1 MIYMGYLPRG
11 YLPRNKRNIFH
22 SELNF
27 SSNEPLLYQLLQ
39 LRKDKNKDSIVVVVG
54 EKRSGKSYFCM
65 KTAEDLAIKWG
76 IKFDVD
82 NVFYEIED
90 LLKFMYNNKD
100 SIGIVEEAGFFLN
113 AQEWAS
119 IENKIVRNMT
129 QTQGFRR
136 NIIFFN
142 LPHFAFLNKTMRL
155 MTNFGIETI
164 GRGKVVVKKVNP
176 NYLEGDGYFTKLE
189 TIEFVLP
196 SKELVE
202 RYEEKKKIYNDV
214 WIQQDIEYFQLLSGE
229 KKLPEKIKPIRPLP
243 TSAVVN
249 LFKNKKIEKEEALS
263 ELVSHGYDLG
273 RAEKLLLVSPIT
285 NKKSPL
291 DKLFA
296 NP

>member
-1 MIYMGYLPRG
+1 MIVMSYLPRG

-27 SSNEPLLYQLLQ
+27 NSNEPLLYQLLQ

-65 KTAEDLAIKWG
+65 KTAEDLANKWG
-76 IKFDVD
+76 VKFNVD

-90 LLKFMYNNKD
+90 LLKFMYNNTD
-100 SIGIVEEAGFFLN
+100 SMGIVEEAGFFLN

-189 TIEFVLP
+189 TIEFGLP
-196 SKELVE
+196 SKELVQK
-202 RYEEKKKIYNDV
+202 YEEKKKIYNDV

-229 KKLPEKIKPIRPLP
+229 KKLPEKLKPEKPLP
-243 TSAVVN
+243 ITTILN
-249 LFKNKKIEKEEALS
+249 LVKRGSIGHEFARGEIMK
-263 ELVSHGYDLG
+263 HGYDLG
-273 RAEKLLLVSPIT
+273 RSEMLLETLDSQVS
-285 NKKSPL
+285 S
-291 DKLFA
+291 
-296 NP
+296 